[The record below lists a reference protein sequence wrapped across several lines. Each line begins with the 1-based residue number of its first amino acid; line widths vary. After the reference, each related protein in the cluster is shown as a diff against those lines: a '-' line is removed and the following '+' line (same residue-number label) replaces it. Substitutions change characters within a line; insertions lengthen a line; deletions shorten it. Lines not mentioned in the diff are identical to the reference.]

1 MKRSKRSKSD
11 FRSKEQPESWYDMQ
25 EDWPLIE
32 ASFFKQYGI
41 RLRSVHDM
49 PYSEFCS
56 YLSGLMPDT
65 PLGNIVKIRSED
77 DKEVLKHFTP
87 EQKRIRSEWQR
98 RNVKKVSQDEMKQI
112 LEGFKDMF
120 RSMAKGGA

>member
-1 MKRSKRSKSD
+1 MRSRSD
-11 FRSKEQPESWYDMQ
+11 FKSKEHQECWYDMQ

-98 RNVKKVSQDEMKQI
+98 RNVKNVSQNEMKQI
-112 LEGFKDMF
+112 LEGFKNMF

>member
-1 MKRSKRSKSD
+1 
-11 FRSKEQPESWYDMQ
+11 
-25 EDWPLIE
+25 
-32 ASFFKQYGI
+32 
-41 RLRSVHDM
+41 M

-65 PLGNIVKIRSED
+65 PLGNIVSIRSED

-98 RNVKKVSQDEMKQI
+98 RNVKNVSQDEMKQI
-112 LEGFKDMF
+112 LEGFKNMF

>member
-1 MKRSKRSKSD
+1 M
-11 FRSKEQPESWYDMQ
+11 E

-65 PLGNIVKIRSED
+65 PLGNIVRIRSED

-98 RNVKKVSQDEMKQI
+98 RNVKKVSQEEMKQI
-112 LEGFKDMF
+112 LEGFKNMF